1 MHIVVFG
8 SLLFVCNQIMQPND
22 IIYYLP
28 PDMAPPTIS
37 LDLPKGKLMRTIV
50 DRMMKISRHLHIDAE
65 QTGRLVF
72 RVENSSVSV
81 KTYYTGLSPRFGE
94 LRGYIPSIIF
104 LLYICCDIRN
114 YKTSTMR
121 YA

>member
-1 MHIVVFG
+1 
-8 SLLFVCNQIMQPND
+8 MQPND

-37 LDLPKGKLMRTIV
+37 LELPRGRLMRTIV
-50 DRMMKISRHLHIDAE
+50 ERMMKISRHLHIDAE

-81 KTYYTGLSPRFGE
+81 KTYYTGLTPRFG
-94 LRGYIPSIIF
+94 RYI
-104 LLYICCDIRN
+104 Y
-114 YKTSTMR
+114 YGWMV
-121 YA
+121 